1 MPSPDSVLQLR
12 FDGREVT
19 AHAGQTVG
27 AALLDAG
34 IRYWRTTRNHGRPRG
49 LICGI
54 GVCYDCLVTVDGLAN
69 QRACL
74 VRAADGMQL
83 SSEPAPL
90 PTPAASDD

>member
-34 IRYWRTTRNHGRPRG
+34 IRYWRTTRNHDRPRG
-49 LICGI
+49 LFCGI